1 MFAEALKKR
10 RQELGITQ
18 QELADKLFVSRQT
31 VSNWENGKNY
41 PDIPTLILISD
52 YYSLSLDYLL
62 KGDMAFMKKVEED
75 YKLIEKKKKQKVIQ
89 LVAGITQILIVLLAA
104 LGIFLQDTLNE
115 NFVVLGIV
123 ILCVPLV
130 ISSYLIYYA
139 SYNPEKDS
147 SNALFI
153 PKAYGPG
160 ITINPNHPAG
170 KLIWGVIILGV
181 VALLVYN
188 LIIL

>member
-1 MFAEALKKR
+1 MFAEIVKKR

-62 KGDMAFMKKVEED
+62 KGDAAFMKKVEED
-75 YKLIEKKKKQKVIQ
+75 YKLIEKKKKQKISQYV
-89 LVAGITQILIVLLAA
+89 VGGTQILIVLLAIM
-104 LGIFLQDTLNE
+104 GFFLQGTLSDKWI
-115 NFVVLGIV
+115 VLAIV
-123 ILCVPLV
+123 ILCIPLV
-130 ISSYLIYYA
+130 VSSYLIYYT
-139 SYNPEKDS
+139 SYNPEKES
-147 SNALFI
+147 TNALFI

-160 ITINPNHPAG
+160 ITINPKHPGG
-170 KLIWGVIILGV
+170 KLIWGIIVLSIG
-181 VALLVYN
+181 ALLVYN
-188 LIIL
+188 LVNL